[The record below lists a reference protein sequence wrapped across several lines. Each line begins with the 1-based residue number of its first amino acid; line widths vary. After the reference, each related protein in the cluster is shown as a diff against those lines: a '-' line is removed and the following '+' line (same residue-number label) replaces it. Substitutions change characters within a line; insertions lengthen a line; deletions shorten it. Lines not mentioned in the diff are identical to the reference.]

1 MNPVFLKFHLTV
13 IRLFPKCF
21 AQTIIGV
28 SLCEKK
34 KKKANSQPVKK
45 VDPPYYRIIFHPLYL
60 TIAYIVSV
68 GSTSV
73 ISALGWCKIGAY
85 SIETILEIFPGLAV
99 CCVIL
104 SLNAGQRQG
113 VSS

>member
-34 KKKANSQPVKK
+34 KKKKQIHSQSRK
-45 VDPPYYRIIFHPLYL
+45 
-60 TIAYIVSV
+60 
-68 GSTSV
+68 
-73 ISALGWCKIGAY
+73 
-85 SIETILEIFPGLAV
+85 
-99 CCVIL
+99 
-104 SLNAGQRQG
+104 
-113 VSS
+113 